1 MCTTL
6 KRHHRRGTCSWREL
20 LRALERADFSFA
32 RNSSSH
38 VIYLHRPT
46 GHTVAVLRGARDVKN
61 GTLAKLLRE
70 VHEITGFDLEI

>member
-1 MCTTL
+1 MCMTL

-32 RNSSSH
+32 RNSGSH
-38 VIYLHRPT
+38 AIYVHRAT

-70 VHEITGFDLEI
+70 VHEITGCELDL